1 MTSTSYTLLS
11 IAVVT
16 VMGLAAFS
24 DARERRI
31 PNVISVSGIVL
42 ALFLRGLPGDPSV
55 MAGILGAG
63 AGLLLG
69 FPLFALG
76 GFGGGD
82 AKLLITA
89 GAFLGPRPFGLALLF
104 IGIFGGAL
112 ALWVM
117 MRRRVALP
125 ALFRTWDAIKFIA
138 TFGRSGEWPTLDQP
152 APITVP
158 YGIAIALGTVAAWFV
173 PLLDLSL

>member
-1 MTSTSYTLLS
+1 MTSTSFTLLS
-11 IAVVT
+11 VAIVA
-16 VMGLAAFS
+16 VMGLAALS
-24 DARERRI
+24 DARDRRI
-31 PNVISVSGIVL
+31 PNVISVSGVVL
-42 ALFLRGLPGDPSV
+42 ALFLRGMPGDPTM

-63 AGLLLG
+63 LGLLLG

-82 AKLLITA
+82 AKLLVTA
-89 GAFLGPRPFGLALLF
+89 GAFLGPGPFGMALLF

-117 MRRRVALP
+117 LRRRVALP
-125 ALFRTWDAIKFIA
+125 ALFRTWDAMKFLA
-138 TFGRSGEWPTLDQP
+138 SFGRSGEWPTLDQP

-173 PLLDLSL
+173 PVLELSL